1 MNNFLEEQKVKQ
13 ILEHLKMRE
22 RKVIAHERAH
32 KIVGGIYTGPV
43 QYSYTK
49 GPDGKYYISGGEVP
63 IDTSEEKDPEAT
75 IKKMELVRA
84 AALAPVDPSPQDI
97 QVAQM
102 ALMKEM
108 RAREELLKTQ
118 EKSHSYK
125 INEIV

>member
-1 MNNFLEEQKVKQ
+1 M
-13 ILEHLKMRE
+13 
-22 RKVIAHERAH
+22 
-32 KIVGGIYTGPV
+32 
-43 QYSYTK
+43 
-49 GPDGKYYISGGEVP
+49 
-63 IDTSEEKDPEAT
+63 DTSEEKDPEAT

-84 AALAPVDPSPQDI
+84 AALAPVDPSLQDI

>member
-1 MNNFLEEQKVKQ
+1 
-13 ILEHLKMRE
+13 
-22 RKVIAHERAH
+22 
-32 KIVGGIYTGPV
+32 
-43 QYSYTK
+43 
-49 GPDGKYYISGGEVP
+49 
-63 IDTSEEKDPEAT
+63 
-75 IKKMELVRA
+75 MELVRA
-84 AALAPVDPSPQDI
+84 AALAPVDPSLQDI